1 MPRIPKKLRAK
12 YKLNHC
18 LIIRDKLK
26 VSILF
31 FLTTSPNS
39 LARVLIITFYTY
51 DHSTYRLAML
61 VNRRSR
67 KHRSSVHFR
76 KLLRYRGNKETW
88 YTAFPNIPLSSWWF
102 FHLFLECRTFVFRMH
117 IFGTILTKT
126 AHNLVL
132 KHREWRLT
140 ELPIQLLP
148 WNNDY
153 LILDLF

>member
-61 VNRRSR
+61 LGGLPSFAIGEAESINHECISENYYDIEEIR
-67 KHRSSVHFR
+67 KHDTLLSQHTTVIMVILPPLFR
-76 KLLRYRGNKETW
+76 MQD
-88 YTAFPNIPLSSWWF
+88 F
-102 FHLFLECRTFVFRMH
+102 FVLWMH

-132 KHREWRLT
+132 KHRE
-140 ELPIQLLP
+140 
-148 WNNDY
+148 
-153 LILDLF
+153 

>member
-61 VNRRSR
+61 LGGLPSFAIGEAESINHECISENYYDTEEIR
-67 KHRSSVHFR
+67 KHDT
-76 KLLRYRGNKETW
+76 LLSQHT
-88 YTAFPNIPLSSWWF
+88 TVIMVILPPL
-102 FHLFLECRTFVFRMH
+102 FRMQD
-117 IFGTILTKT
+117 FCFVD
-126 AHNLVL
+126 AHLWYNIDQNCSQ
-132 KHREWRLT
+132 R
-140 ELPIQLLP
+140 
-148 WNNDY
+148 
-153 LILDLF
+153 